1 MLIDA
6 SEELDRR
13 LLRWS
18 NAHMRIEELIT
29 DEEGGL
35 SWHDLKGPKGEIIL
49 SPVFDDAYAVDAD
62 GTDYVSG
69 RVGRCSRLCDVVV
82 SRTTLVATN
91 FVDDLNLIFDMTAH
105 AATSTTRQDLVRR
118 IRQFLCI

>member
-1 MLIDA
+1 MAKQSVFTHDILPRIRADHPVLSVITHEWERLTNMLIDA

-49 SPVFDDAYAVDAD
+49 SPVFDDAVTMQLD
-62 GTDYVSG
+62 GDGNPDYVSG
-69 RVGRCSRLCDVVV
+69 RVGRCAPD
-82 SRTTLVATN
+82 
-91 FVDDLNLIFDMTAH
+91 
-105 AATSTTRQDLVRR
+105 
-118 IRQFLCI
+118 